1 MAPGDTGQLSL
12 SVASLSDQ
20 SCRHYAGKG
29 QTRRKQW
36 NPLPPVLASKEQ
48 GLLVVLSCLTLFD
61 PLDWSPP
68 GSSVHGIL

>member
-1 MAPGDTGQLSL
+1 MAPGDTGQLSP
-12 SVASLSDQ
+12 SVALLSDQ
-20 SCRHYAGKG
+20 SCRGYAGKG

-48 GLLVVLSCLTLFD
+48 GLLVAQSCLTLCD

-68 GSSVHGIL
+68 GSSVRGIL